1 MKSTHILFFISAL
14 AITGCS
20 PKYYVPNT
28 QNVPAIGG
36 KGQVNFTLAANSNQT
51 ELQAA
56 VGITDKLAIQL
67 NGGYVPQKNS
77 NGNSGTG
84 KLIEGGLGY
93 YHNFNDKWLFDTY
106 LLAGGGT
113 VENSFPSTVS
123 DNPRTNGNI
132 SANLFRMGIQPGL
145 TFRKRYFSMTGSARV
160 SSLNYWDIDGNLVF
174 EGDNQQTYLRN
185 NNSNFLIEPALTLRT
200 GFERLKFQLQIMR
213 SFNLTNPGFKQDN
226 TLVSVGLNLH
236 FGGRGRVESTAPVRN

>member
-1 MKSTHILFFISAL
+1 MKPIYIVSSILLIA
-14 AITGCS
+14 ATGCS

-28 QNVPAIGG
+28 QNVPAIGA
-36 KGQVNFTLAANSNQT
+36 KGEVNFTLAANSNQT

-56 VGITDKLAIQL
+56 VGITDNLAIQL
-67 NGGYVPQKNS
+67 NGGYVPQKSS
-77 NGNSGTG
+77 NGNSGSG

-93 YHNFNDKWLFDTY
+93 YHNFSDNWLFDSY

-123 DNPRTNGNI
+123 DNPRTTGDI
-132 SANLFRMGIQPGL
+132 SANIFRVGIQPGL
-145 TFRKRYFSMTGSARV
+145 TFRKRFFTMTGSARI

-174 EGDNQQTYLRN
+174 EGDNQQAYLRN

-200 GFERLKFQLQIMR
+200 GFERVKFQLQVMR

-226 TLVSVGLNLH
+226 TLVSVGVNLH
-236 FGGRGRVESTAPVRN
+236 FGGKRMESTEPVRN